1 VLRLVDEEKW
11 PILQKEQYH
20 LVRFAR
26 LDVEAQPSPVGP
38 VCSSAFVL
46 NPGVG
51 PSLSGPGYEIRRLYL
66 QNITGRGV
74 MAKGLLLEH
83 LRLNTAG
90 GLELLEYVEQG
101 FEYGREVF
109 GYDKS
114 KEFDAVRPQRWV
126 DPYPPF
132 VCGICLS
139 VNCRHWR
146 DDSSI
151 HLSGYNNCRHQFSL
165 R

>member
-1 VLRLVDEEKW
+1 
-11 PILQKEQYH
+11 
-20 LVRFAR
+20 
-26 LDVEAQPSPVGP
+26 
-38 VCSSAFVL
+38 
-46 NPGVG
+46 
-51 PSLSGPGYEIRRLYL
+51 L

-74 MAKGLLLEH
+74 TAKGLLLEYV
-83 LRLNTAG
+83 RLNPAG

-114 KEFDAVRPQRWV
+114 EEFDAVLRKTLEVYGMMPERPQGWV

-132 VCGICLS
+132 VRGICLS

-151 HLSGYNNCRHQFSL
+151 HLSGYNNCRQSVLVEEECGGLHTWGRSL
-165 R
+165 ERLSPVSALTILYCHCFTEI